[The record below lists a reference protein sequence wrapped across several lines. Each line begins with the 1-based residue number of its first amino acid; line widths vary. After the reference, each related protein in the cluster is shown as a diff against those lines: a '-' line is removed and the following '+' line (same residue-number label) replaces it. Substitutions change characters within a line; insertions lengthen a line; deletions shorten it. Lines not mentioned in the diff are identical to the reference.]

1 MKMEFKD
8 KLVWITGASSGIGRE
23 LALRLATEGARLI
36 LSSHNAEELRP
47 VAEECRQHTSLCEE
61 VVFDL
66 SCPELVERT
75 GNEVAQQHPDLFG
88 LINNGGISQRALAV
102 DTPVELTRRIMEID
116 FFSYVVLTKAVL
128 PNMLARGEG
137 FIAATSSISGKFGFP
152 LRSAYAAAKHAIQG
166 YFETLRAELK
176 PHNISVT
183 VLYPGRIRTNISLHA
198 VDGQG
203 REHGQMDPGQLNGL
217 PADICAKRYLN
228 AIRCRRAEQLIGRIE
243 LLPVHIKR
251 FFPRLFFRIVTK
263 INPT

>member
-1 MKMEFKD
+1 MMNLKD
-8 KLVWITGASSGIGRE
+8 KLIWITGASSGIGRAIALQ
-23 LALRLATEGARLI
+23 LAREGARLI

-47 VAEECRQHTSLCEE
+47 VAQECRQHTSLCEE

-66 SCPELVERT
+66 SETATVERI
-75 GNEVAQQHPDLFG
+75 GASIAQQHPDLFG

-128 PNMLARGEG
+128 PVLMANGQG
-137 FIAATSSISGKFGFP
+137 FVAATSSISGKFGFP

-176 PHNISVT
+176 PHNVSIT

-198 VDGQG
+198 IDGQG

-217 PADICAKRYLN
+217 PADKCAQRYLK
-228 AIRCRRAEQLIGRIE
+228 AIKQRRAERLIGGIE